1 MAGVAAGL
9 VAAARDPA
17 VRLRLGLTLAVI
29 GGATVFYRHVEGWAW
44 VDAAYF
50 ATVTIATV
58 GYGDFVPQTDAG
70 KIFTMV
76 YVIVGIGLFVA
87 AGTAI
92 ADVLLEEARAS
103 RRAERQ
109 GRRRDGE
116 ASGHESGHGGEHES
130 GHKSGHGGDD

>member
-1 MAGVAAGL
+1 MPRPRPFKRLAGLAAGL

-17 VRLRLGLTLAVI
+17 VRLRLGLTLGVI

-44 VDAAYF
+44 IDAAYF
-50 ATVTIATV
+50 STVTIATV
-58 GYGDFVPQTDAG
+58 GYGDFVPRTDAG

-109 GRRRDGE
+109 GRRRG
-116 ASGHESGHGGEHES
+116 GRGGEH
-130 GHKSGHGGDD
+130 GGGHGSDD